1 MNDDPSW
8 DFQQPEGKERLL
20 GVLRR
25 EIDDL
30 YELAADPTRWNMP
43 TACAGWELRDM
54 IGHLLDATESYLLG
68 FDLARNGG
76 TPPEPVGVARMAK
89 AFDEAA
95 RSFRSVPRAEL
106 LARLRETTDQVMKAF
121 ESLSDV
127 DWSSLIIP
135 DRYMD
140 PLPAMFVAAG
150 MLGGSVVHAWD
161 VREGIGAP
169 HAIAGDAADLLV
181 PFVYLL
187 WWATADTS
195 SVDAPYAIGIRT
207 TGANGGDTR
216 FDVTREGLQFA
227 SADIDACAAILEFD
241 PASLVLTAY
250 HRINGGTIRGDRA
263 LATRFRS
270 LFISI

>member
-1 MNDDPSW
+1 MIDDQSW
-8 DFQQPEGKERLL
+8 NFQHPAGKDRLL

-30 YELAADPTRWNMP
+30 AALAADPGRWNLP
-43 TACAGWELRDM
+43 TACPGWELRDM
-54 IGHLLDATESYLLG
+54 VGHLLDATESYLAG
-68 FDLARNGG
+68 IQIARHGG
-76 TPPEPVGVARMAK
+76 TAPEPVGVVGMADALDK
-89 AFDEAA
+89 AA
-95 RSFRSVPRAEL
+95 RSFRSVPREEV
-106 LARLRETTDQVMKAF
+106 LARFRDTTQQVMREF
-121 ESLSDV
+121 ESMSAA
-127 DWSSLIIP
+127 DWSALIIP

-140 PLPAMFVAAG
+140 ALPAMFVAAG
-150 MLGGSVVHAWD
+150 MLGGAVVHAWD

-195 SVDAPYAIGIRT
+195 SVDEPYAIGIRT
-207 TGANGGDTR
+207 TGRNGGDTR
-216 FDVTREGLQFA
+216 FDVTADGTQFA
-227 SADIDACAAILEFD
+227 AADIDACAAILEFD

-250 HRINGGTIRGDRA
+250 NRINGGTVRGDARFA
-263 LATRFRS
+263 SSFRS